1 MSSPIDTRPPSDTL
15 SIAGSARTIIVA
27 TPCFGGQVTSQYAAA
42 LLALQ
47 NAAAN
52 KGIGFRV
59 LMLGGDALITRARA
73 NLVAHF
79 LDDPGATHLLFIDA
93 DIGFSPDQ
101 VFRLL
106 DFDVPMAAAAY
117 PIKRI
122 DWPKLAATLAEKRAK
137 PESAALHYVAEFMPP
152 DRVAVRDGFATV
164 RYAGTGFL
172 MIQRS
177 ALHQMI
183 AAYPDLR
190 FQGQHGG
197 PDPLARSPHRYALF
211 ECLIDP
217 ATGTYLSEDFSFCR
231 RWTDLG
237 GAIWLDLG
245 SCLDHVGPIVFQ
257 GNLATQFAPVN
268 DTP

>member
-1 MSSPIDTRPPSDTL
+1 MSSPQHRQDPASPPPPTDRAPSL
-15 SIAGSARTIIVA
+15 IVA
-27 TPCFGGQVTSQYAAA
+27 TPCFGGQVTSQYAAS

-47 NAAAN
+47 NAAASR
-52 KGIGFRV
+52 GIGFRV

-101 VFRLL
+101 VFRLI
-106 DFDVPMAAAAY
+106 DFDAPVSAAAY

-152 DRVAVRDGFATV
+152 DRIAVRDGFATV

-172 MIQRS
+172 MIQRA
-177 ALHQMI
+177 ALDQMI
-183 AAYPDLR
+183 AAYPALR
-190 FQGQHGG
+190 FQAQHGG
-197 PDPLARSPHRYALF
+197 PDPLARSPHRSALF

-217 ATGTYLSEDFSFCR
+217 ETGIYLSEDFSFCR

-237 GAIWLDLG
+237 GVVWLDLG

-257 GNLATQFAPVN
+257 GNLATQFAPV
-268 DTP
+268 DRTP